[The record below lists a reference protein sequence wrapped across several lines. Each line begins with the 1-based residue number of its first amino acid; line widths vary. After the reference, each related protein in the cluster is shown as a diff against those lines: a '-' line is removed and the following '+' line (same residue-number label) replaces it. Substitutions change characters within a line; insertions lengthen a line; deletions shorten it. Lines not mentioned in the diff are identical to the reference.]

1 MNSLITG
8 LILTLIVIAAVLYF
22 YRTAKIKKF
31 IFSLLLVVAAVN
43 VQGLV
48 WAFTDDLII
57 KITVSAICMAV
68 AVPLFISSVSALTRL
83 ENNITSLLNTGKID
97 EVKRSQLDF
106 MREIE
111 DRIQDSVVGIK
122 NLRERNTETVQQ
134 LGSMSKELA
143 ITIEQQ
149 SSSMTEQSS
158 ALNETAST
166 VQELGVTASQTT
178 DKANLVVESA
188 EKSMGISSKGH
199 EAFNSSVESMFEIR
213 TKVERIAVQILE
225 LSSHTQKIG
234 SIINTVDEIAE
245 TTNLLALNA
254 SIEAS
259 KAGEAGRGFQVVA
272 SEIRKLAEQSKRSVA
287 DIAAII
293 SEIQNATNSTVM
305 ATEEGTKGVDIGVEL
320 INKAGSFMEESIASL
335 EDNLNAAQQILAAN
349 KQQTIGIEQ
358 ITHAISNVNVVVK
371 QVSTG
376 ITQTKEAVKT
386 LTVIAEDLKQS

>member
-1 MNSLITG
+1 MDSFATG
-8 LILTLIVIAAVLYF
+8 LIATISVLLIFVYVFRESKVRRLILVLFLVIAMANLQGMLWIYLDD
-22 YRTAKIKKF
+22 
-31 IFSLLLVVAAVN
+31 SLLKVLASLFCLAIAAPIFFN
-43 VQGLV
+43 TFSAFSKLDHNISEMLEKNDLDKTKLSKLNFFRDIENRLLESVQQ
-48 WAFTDDLII
+48 
-57 KITVSAICMAV
+57 
-68 AVPLFISSVSALTRL
+68 
-83 ENNITSLLNTGKID
+83 N
-97 EVKRSQLDF
+97 
-106 MREIE
+106 
-111 DRIQDSVVGIK
+111 K
-122 NLRERNTETVQQ
+122 NLRGQNEETVQQ

-143 ITIEQQ
+143 ITIEEQ

-166 VQELGVTASQTT
+166 VQELGVTANQTT
-178 DKANLVVESA
+178 DKANLVLQSA
-188 EKSMGISSKGH
+188 EKSMDISNRGH

-213 TKVERIAVQILE
+213 SKVERIAVQILE

-234 SIINTVDEIAE
+234 SIINTVDDIAE

-259 KAGEAGRGFQVVA
+259 KAGESGRGFQVVA

-320 INKAGSFMEESIASL
+320 INKAGSLMEESISSL

-349 KQQTIGIEQ
+349 KQQTIGIDQ

-371 QVSTG
+371 QVSAG
-376 ITQTKEAVKT
+376 IMQTKEAVKT
-386 LTVIAEDLKQS
+386 LTVIAEDLKKS